1 MAGPTPLQIVTKYEF
16 TSLNSN
22 DLIDKIRARLE
33 LIGLTTEYAAD
44 NIIGG
49 VTLGKRLHM
58 KTSSGTYL
66 NFASGLNRSPV
77 RSTGTAN
84 DNWVAGNT
92 QAVAATI
99 SRTLNTSIAWF
110 SNESKSNTEVCC
122 AYTENNG
129 LTRIFTTS
137 TSIIIITNYS
147 GVYYNT
153 LYINFNGPA
162 ILSST
167 SCVGNTV
174 PKNIQGMIFVNQVYK
189 PSEIILNGNFYS
201 TTGTQYV
208 GSFEGTSS
216 DVPAYNEFYI
226 NLYNL
231 INKASGSLPL
241 VIYFKNDS
249 NQISFVKNPLDLGIL
264 NMKNV
269 DAGFI
274 FDINGEQFQAFPNY
288 FVDVSSDTSMGYLL
302 RIA

>member
-1 MAGPTPLQIVTKYEF
+1 MASPLHVTTKYEF
-16 TSLNSN
+16 TSLDSN

-33 LIGLTTEYAAD
+33 LIGLTTEYAAA

-58 KTSSGTYL
+58 KTPAGIYL

-77 RSTGTAN
+77 TGTGDAN
-84 DNWVAGNT
+84 NNWVAGNT

-99 SRTLNTSIAWF
+99 SRTLNTGLAWYL
-110 SNESKSNTEVCC
+110 NESKSNTQIAC

-147 GVYYNT
+147 GIYYNT
-153 LYINFNGPA
+153 LYINFNDA
-162 ILSST
+162 VILSST
-167 SCVGNTV
+167 ACLGGSV
-174 PKNIQGMIFVNQVYK
+174 PKKYQGMIFVNETYK

-201 TTGTQYV
+201 STGTSYV
-208 GSFEGTSS
+208 GSFEDAGY
-216 DVPAYNEFYI
+216 VPDYTDFYK

-231 INKASGSLPL
+231 INKASASLPL
-241 VIYFKNDS
+241 VIYFMNDDGDM
-249 NQISFVKNPLDLGIL
+249 IFIDNPLDLGIV

-269 DAGFI
+269 EAGFI

-288 FVDVSSDTSMGYLL
+288 FIDVSSDASMGYLL